1 VEGRDLGRRARSF
14 GAAAELYDRARPG
27 YPPDAV
33 GWMLGQT
40 ARDVVDLGAGTGIF
54 SRLVASLGHRVTA
67 IEPDPQMRAQLATP
81 QMRAQLATS
90 DTIAVLDGSAERIPL
105 PDRSTG
111 AVVAAQAFHWF
122 DNHDAR
128 AEIARVLADGG
139 VFAPIWNVRDESVEW
154 VAELTRIL
162 GGGAATSAAVHARVG
177 RQFGPLYRRAARAEF
192 RHSVPMTSDTLLDV
206 VRTRSRYLVA
216 EEDDRRE
223 IDRGVSELVS
233 GLPEQFELPYVAVAF
248 RAEVL
253 R

>member
-1 VEGRDLGRRARSF
+1 VEGRDLERRARSF

-54 SRLVASLGHRVTA
+54 SRLVASFGHRVTA
-67 IEPDPQMRAQLATP
+67 IEPDP

-90 DTIAVLDGSAERIPL
+90 DTIAVLDGSAERIRL

-128 AEIARVLADGG
+128 AEIARVLADDG

-162 GGGAATSAAVHARVG
+162 GGGAATSAAIHARVG
-177 RQFGPLYRRAARAEF
+177 RQFGPLYRRAERAEF
-192 RHSVPMTSDTLLDV
+192 PHSVPMTSDTLLDV

>member
-1 VEGRDLGRRARSF
+1 VEGRDLERRARSF

-67 IEPDPQMRAQLATP
+67 IEPDPQMRAQLAT
-81 QMRAQLATS
+81 S

-128 AEIARVLADGG
+128 AEIARVLADDG
-139 VFAPIWNVRDESVEW
+139 VFAPIWNVRDESAEW

-162 GGGAATSAAVHARVG
+162 GGGAATSAAIHARVG
-177 RQFGPLYRRAARAEF
+177 RQFGPLYRRAERAEF
-192 RHSVPMTSDTLLDV
+192 PHSVPMTSDTLLDV

>member
-1 VEGRDLGRRARSF
+1 MADSELDRRRHSF
-14 GAAAELYDRARPG
+14 GAAAELYDRVRPG

-33 GWMLGQT
+33 GWMLGNT

-54 SRLVASLGHRVTA
+54 SRIVASLGHRVTA
-67 IEPDPQMRAQLATP
+67 IEPDPE
-81 QMRAQLATS
+81 MRAQLATS
-90 DTIAVLDGSAERIPL
+90 DTIAVLAGSAEAIPL

-111 AVVAAQAFHWF
+111 AVVAAQSFHWF

-139 VFAPIWNVRDESVEW
+139 VFAPIWNVRDETEPW
-154 VAELTRIL
+154 VAELTGII
-162 GGGAATSAAVHARVG
+162 GGGTAADARVHAREG
-177 RQFGPLYRRAARAEF
+177 RQFGPLFRRAERAEF

-216 EEDDRRE
+216 GEDERRE
-223 IDRGVSELVS
+223 IEHRVTELVAAFS
-233 GLPEQFELPYVAVAF
+233 EPFELPYVAVAF